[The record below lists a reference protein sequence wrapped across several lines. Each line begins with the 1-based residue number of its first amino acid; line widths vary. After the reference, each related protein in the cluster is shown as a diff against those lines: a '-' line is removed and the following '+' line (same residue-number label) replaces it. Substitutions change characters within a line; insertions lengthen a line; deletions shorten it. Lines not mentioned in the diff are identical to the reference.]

1 VSADRPPPPGAV
13 GIVAGGVSLALLA
26 QRAVWLADSATL
38 LVADVHLGKAATFRR
53 LGVPVPE
60 TTTGATLAQLGELVD
75 QLRAQRLFVLGDL
88 LHGPAAQAPA
98 IVDALA
104 AWRDARPA
112 LAVTLVRGNHDARAG
127 DPPAACGIAL
137 ADEPLA
143 LGALRLRHA
152 PPDPAPPDPAL
163 PDRAR
168 PDPARPGV
176 EAPPGPGV
184 AAAAASAAS
193 LTVVGHLHPACR
205 LRDRAGSLRL
215 PCFWLRPGLLVLP
228 AFGEFTGAHEVEAMP
243 GDRLFPIADGRV
255 FAMPGGGSA
264 GRAPARRRPRGS

>member
-1 VSADRPPPPGAV
+1 MRRAAGGGCVVSADRTPPPGAV

-26 QRAVWLADSATL
+26 QRAAWLADSATL

-60 TTTGATLAQLGELVD
+60 TTTGATLARLGELVD

-104 AWRDARPA
+104 AWCDARPS

-152 PPDPAPPDPAL
+152 PPDPAPPDPA
-163 PDRAR
+163 
-168 PDPARPGV
+168 RPGV
-176 EAPPGPGV
+176 EARPGPGV

-255 FAMPGGGSA
+255 FTMPGSGSA
-264 GRAPARRRPRGS
+264 RRAPARRRPRRS